1 MIYLI
6 ADVGKGQGI
15 GRRGRFSYL
24 ARALKNAFGNDAV
37 SKLKTK
43 TNQLNETVEHKNRN
57 LLRERCR
64 VNDHKVIK

>member
-1 MIYLI
+1 MNWQTW
-6 ADVGKGQGI
+6 D
-15 GRRGRFSYL
+15 RFSYL
-24 ARALKNAFGNDAV
+24 TGALKNAFGNDAV